1 MTEVRQQ
8 IAMMVALLI
17 LAVGW
22 SAPGEALRVTENL
35 RHESVLMPSGA
46 PETSSL
52 ALVNLAVVDDE
63 SDGLGIIVFY
73 DDPRTKREV
82 DYLEVYDLSGDL
94 LLISWID
101 RFGICRMAADQGLL
115 RDEDPGIDG
124 ILVLITEGTPL

>member
-1 MTEVRQQ
+1 MRNQ
-8 IAMMVALLI
+8 IAITLALLL
-17 LAVGW
+17 LAIGW
-22 SAPGEALRVTENL
+22 SAAEPLRVTENL
-35 RHESVLMPSGA
+35 RHENVLMPSGA
-46 PETSSL
+46 PERGGLS
-52 ALVNLAVVDDE
+52 LVNVTVVDDD

-73 DDPRTKREV
+73 DDATTKREV

-124 ILVLITEGTPL
+124 ILVLLTEGTPL